1 MASSYWTIALQA
13 VNFLILV
20 WLLQRLLYRPVL
32 AVIEKRRVIAE
43 RALAEAAEVKEK
55 AEEARRSLERERAG
69 FVVDRDALMEKAA
82 AEAARECAI
91 SLEGARSQAQ
101 RLELQTRQQMER
113 ERAQFNETV
122 IAEAAQLAIEIARR
136 LLATSQPTNPIDPFL
151 ERVAATLAAMP
162 PSDRDRLVLP
172 GETLTLISAIPLDEA
187 QRRACTTRVST
198 ALGAPIALSFGEFA
212 DLIAGIELRFPR
224 LILRHNWR
232 DDLAA
237 ALKDL
242 ALHEQSA
249 ANA

>member
-13 VNFLILV
+13 VNFLVLV

-32 AVIEKRRVIAE
+32 AVIEKRRAMAE
-43 RALAEAAEVKEK
+43 RALAEAAKVKEM

-69 FVVDRDALMEKAA
+69 FVEERDALMEKAA

-101 RLELQTRQQMER
+101 ILELQTRQQMER
-113 ERAQFNETV
+113 ERALFNETV
-122 IAEAAQLAIEIARR
+122 IAEAAKLAIEIARR
-136 LLATSQPTNPIDPFL
+136 LLAASQPTNPIAPFL
-151 ERVAATLAAMP
+151 ARVTATLAAMP
-162 PSDRDRLVLP
+162 GTERDRLVLP
-172 GETLTLISAIPLDEA
+172 GETLTLISALPLDEA
-187 QRRACTTRVST
+187 QRQACTGRISTVLGSRVS
-198 ALGAPIALSFGEFA
+198 ISFDDSA

-242 ALHEQSA
+242 ASHEQSA